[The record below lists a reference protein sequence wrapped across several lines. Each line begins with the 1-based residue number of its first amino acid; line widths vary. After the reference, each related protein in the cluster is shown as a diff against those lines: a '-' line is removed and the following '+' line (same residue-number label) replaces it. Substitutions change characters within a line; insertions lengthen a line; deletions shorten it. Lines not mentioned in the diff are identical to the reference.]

1 MEVAMGASVLDLKPK
16 AFWRWFAAI
25 SQIPR
30 GSHKED
36 GIRAF
41 LVNFAKERGLECER
55 DKVGNLLVRKA
66 AQGSASGN
74 ILMLQAHMD
83 MVWAKSSESD
93 FDFATQGIEF
103 VIDGEWLKANK
114 TTLGADD
121 GFGIAYMLCI
131 LDDKALTHP
140 ELECVFTVAEE
151 VGLYGAT
158 HLELPLKANVMVNLD
173 SSSMDRITVGS
184 AGSSEWELVADYR
197 EVPAPK
203 GCQAFTVTV
212 CDLVSGHSGLDIDKN
227 RANAAKLLGRIL
239 YTLSRQVPLKL
250 ATIVAPGKRN
260 VILIQAQAVVL
271 AADGDVAAFKEAFS
285 SLASAIK
292 IEYEV
297 AEKAM
302 KLELHETPVPAN
314 VAEGAFADAFVKAL
328 HACPNG
334 PYKFNQHNGAVETS
348 TNIGAVNLHGGKAS
362 ILSMQRSSSDSS
374 LTDIGLQFVAC
385 FQLAGLT
392 VGALGGYNGWQP
404 DFDSKLLEL
413 AEQTYL
419 ETFHKEPIV
428 ECVHAGLEVSL
439 LDKRN
444 AMKKISVG
452 LNVKDNHTPSE
463 AMQIS
468 CAEPFERFLHNLVG
482 KL

>member
-1 MEVAMGASVLDLKPK
+1 MGASVLHLKPK
-16 AFWRWFAAI
+16 AFWHWFAAI

-41 LVNFAKERGLECER
+41 LVDFAKERGLECEQ

-66 AQGSASGN
+66 ARGSVSGN
-74 ILMLQAHMD
+74 VLMLQAHMD
-83 MVWAKSSESD
+83 MVWAKSSDSN
-93 FDFATQGIEF
+93 FDFETQGIEF
-103 VIDGEWLKANK
+103 VIDGEWLKANR
-114 TTLGADD
+114 TTLGGDD

-151 VGLYGAT
+151 VGLYGAS

-184 AGSSEWELVADYR
+184 AGSNEWELVADYS

-203 GCQAFTVTV
+203 GYQAFTVRV
-212 CDLVSGHSGLDIDKN
+212 YDLVSGHSGLDIDKN

-239 YTLSRQVPLKL
+239 YTLSKKVPIKL
-250 ATIVAPGKRN
+250 ASIDAPGKRN

-271 AADGDVAAFKEAFS
+271 TADVDVAAFKEAFS

-292 IEYEV
+292 IEYEIS
-297 AEKAM
+297 EKAM
-302 KLELHETPVPAN
+302 KFELHEATVPAN
-314 VAEGAFADAFVKAL
+314 VPEDAFADAFVKAL

-334 PYKFNQHNGAVETS
+334 LYKLNQHNGAVETS
-348 TNIGAVNLHGGKAS
+348 TNIGAVTLQGGKAT

-374 LTDIGLQFVAC
+374 LTDIGLQFLAC
-385 FQLAGLT
+385 FELAGLT
-392 VGALGGYNGWQP
+392 VGAHRGYNGWQP

-413 AEQTYL
+413 AEQTYQ
-419 ETFHKEPIV
+419 ETFHKDPIV
-428 ECVHAGLEVSL
+428 ESVHAGLEVSL
-439 LDKRN
+439 LDKKN
-444 AMKKISVG
+444 AMKKVSVG
-452 LNVKDNHTPSE
+452 INLRDEHTPSE

-468 CAEPFERFLHNLVG
+468 CAEPFEHFLHNLIG

>member
-1 MEVAMGASVLDLKPK
+1 MGASVLHLKPK
-16 AFWRWFAAI
+16 AFWHWFAVI
-25 SQIPR
+25 SQVPR
-30 GSHKED
+30 GSRKED
-36 GIRAF
+36 GIRAL
-41 LVNFAKERGLECER
+41 LVNFAKERGLEYEQ

-66 AQGSASGN
+66 AQGSVSSN
-74 ILMLQAHMD
+74 VLMLQAHMD
-83 MVWAKSSESD
+83 MVWAKSSDSN
-93 FDFATQGIEF
+93 FDFETQGIEF

-114 TTLGADD
+114 TTLGGDD

-131 LDDKALTHP
+131 LDDKTLTHP

-151 VGLYGAT
+151 VGLYGAS
-158 HLELPLKANVMVNLD
+158 HLELPLKANLMVNLD
-173 SSSMDRITVGS
+173 SSSVDRITVGS
-184 AGSSEWELVADYR
+184 AGSSEWELVANYS

-203 GCQAFTVTV
+203 GYQAFTVRV
-212 CDLVSGHSGLDIDKN
+212 YDLVSGHSGLDIDKN

-239 YTLSRQVPLKL
+239 YTLSKQVPLKL
-250 ATIVAPGKRN
+250 ATIDAPGKRN

-271 AADGDVAAFKEAFS
+271 AADVDVAAFKDAFA

-297 AEKAM
+297 SEKAM
-302 KLELHETPVPAN
+302 KLELQEAPVPAN
-314 VAEGAFADAFVKAL
+314 VPEDVFANAFVKAL

-334 PYKFNQHNGAVETS
+334 PYKLNQHNGAVETS
-348 TNIGAVNLHGGKAS
+348 TNIGAVTLQGGKAS

-374 LTDIGLQFVAC
+374 LVDIGLQFLAC
-385 FQLAGLT
+385 FELAGLT
-392 VGALGGYNGWQP
+392 VGAHRGYNGWQP

-413 AEQTYL
+413 AKKTYQ
-419 ETFHKEPIV
+419 ETFHKDPMV

-439 LDKRN
+439 LDKKN

-452 LNVKDNHTPSE
+452 LNLKDNHTPQE

-468 CAEPFERFLHNLVG
+468 CAEPFAHFLHNLIG

>member
-1 MEVAMGASVLDLKPK
+1 MSASVLDLKPK
-16 AFWRWFAAI
+16 AFWHWFAAI

-41 LVNFAKERGLECER
+41 LVNFAKERGLEYEQ

-66 AQGSASGN
+66 AQGSVSSN
-74 ILMLQAHMD
+74 VLMLQAHMD
-83 MVWAKSSESD
+83 MVWAKSSDSN
-93 FDFATQGIEF
+93 FDFETQGIEF
-103 VIDGEWLKANK
+103 VIDGDWLKANK
-114 TTLGADD
+114 TTLGGDD

-151 VGLYGAT
+151 VGLYGAS

-184 AGSSEWELVADYR
+184 AGSNEWELVADYS

-203 GCQAFTVTV
+203 GYQAFTVRV
-212 CDLVSGHSGLDIDKN
+212 YDLVSGHSGLDIDKN

-239 YTLSRQVPLKL
+239 YTLSKKVPIKL
-250 ATIVAPGKRN
+250 ASIDAPGKRN

-271 AADGDVAAFKEAFS
+271 AADVDVAAFKEAFT

-297 AEKAM
+297 SEKAL
-302 KLELHETPVPAN
+302 KLELHEAPMPAF
-314 VAEGAFADAFVKAL
+314 VSEYAFADAFVKAL

-334 PYKFNQHNGAVETS
+334 LYKLNQHSGAVETS
-348 TNIGAVNLHGGKAS
+348 TNIGAVTLQRGKAS

-374 LTDIGLQFVAC
+374 LADIGLQLLAC
-385 FQLAGLT
+385 FELAGLT
-392 VGALGGYNGWQP
+392 VGAQGGYNGWQP
-404 DFDSKLLEL
+404 DFDSKLLDV
-413 AEQTYL
+413 AEQTYQ
-419 ETFHKEPIV
+419 ETFHKHPIV
-428 ECVHAGLEVSL
+428 ECVHAGLEVSM
-439 LDKRN
+439 LDKKN
-444 AMKKISVG
+444 SMKKISVG
-452 LNVKDNHTPSE
+452 LNLRDEHTPSE

-468 CAEPFERFLHNLVG
+468 CAEPFEHFLHNLIG